1 MGSKQHRLLFDATM
15 TGNLPF
21 EVCIDREGENG
32 VLLSCEMSQSEVDL
46 PFANISFEEASAGN

>member
-1 MGSKQHRLLFDATM
+1 M